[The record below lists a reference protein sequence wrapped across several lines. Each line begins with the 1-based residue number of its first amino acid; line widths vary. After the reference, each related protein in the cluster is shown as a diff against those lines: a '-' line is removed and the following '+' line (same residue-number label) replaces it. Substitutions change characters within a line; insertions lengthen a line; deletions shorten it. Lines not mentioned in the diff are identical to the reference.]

1 MDRLSHLIFIC
12 FLSSI
17 LTCVDSFITMTTPNK
32 ISNVTKTMSSLSN
45 SVLCLACFYI
55 LLIDR

>member
-1 MDRLSHLIFIC
+1 MDRLTQLIFIC

-45 SVLCLACFYI
+45 SVLCLACLYI
-55 LLIDR
+55 LIIDR

>member
-1 MDRLSHLIFIC
+1 MDRLTQLIFIC

-17 LTCVDSFITMTTPNK
+17 LTCVDSFITMTTPIK

-45 SVLCLACFYI
+45 SVLCLACLYI

>member
-1 MDRLSHLIFIC
+1 MDRLSQLIFIC

-45 SVLCLACFYI
+45 SVLCLACLYI

>member
-1 MDRLSHLIFIC
+1 MDRLSQLIFIC

-45 SVLCLACFYI
+45 SVLCLACLYI
-55 LLIDR
+55 LIIDR

>member
-1 MDRLSHLIFIC
+1 MDRLTQLIFIC

-17 LTCVDSFITMTTPNK
+17 LTCVDSFITMTTPNN

-45 SVLCLACFYI
+45 SVLCLACLYI

>member
-1 MDRLSHLIFIC
+1 MDRLPQLSFIC
-12 FLSSI
+12 LLASI
-17 LTCVDSFITMTTPNK
+17 LTCVDSFITMTTPNN

-45 SVLCLACFYI
+45 SVLCLACLYI

>member
-1 MDRLSHLIFIC
+1 MDRLTQLIFIC

-17 LTCVDSFITMTTPNK
+17 LICVDSFITMTTPNK

-45 SVLCLACFYI
+45 SVLCLACLYI

>member
-1 MDRLSHLIFIC
+1 MDRLSQLIFIC

>member
-1 MDRLSHLIFIC
+1 MDRLTQLIFIC

-45 SVLCLACFYI
+45 SVLCLACLYI